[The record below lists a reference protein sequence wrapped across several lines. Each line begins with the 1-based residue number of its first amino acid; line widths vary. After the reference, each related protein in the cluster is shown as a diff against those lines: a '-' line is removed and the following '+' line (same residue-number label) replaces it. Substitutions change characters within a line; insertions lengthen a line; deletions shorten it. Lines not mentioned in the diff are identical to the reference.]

1 MKKITP
7 VNMWKD
13 GVQIEADSLSMYV
26 THDNLVD
33 TATFCYLIGTEEQPG
48 VTTGNL
54 TMTTEEYITW
64 GQQSDINTSAYQWAA
79 SKLNLTIV

>member
-7 VNMWKD
+7 VQVWKD
-13 GVQIEADSLSMYV
+13 GAQVEADTISMYV

-33 TATFCYLIGTEEQPG
+33 SATFCYLIGTEEQPG

-54 TMTTEEYITW
+54 TMTAEGYIAW
-64 GQQSDINTSAYQWAA
+64 GQETNINMSAYVWAC
-79 SKLNLTIV
+79 SKLNLTLV